1 MKHIVLLNPK
11 GGCGKTTIATHIAVY
26 ASTMGLRVALA
37 DHDKQQSSHDWLKS
51 RPRRCADIVG
61 IAAYDGAAL
70 EGDFDVMVHDMPGS
84 AVSNQL
90 GVASACD
97 KLLIPV
103 MPSPIDIKAALR
115 LWMTLSNIGWLDNPN
130 MDIGIIAN
138 RVKRNTKYMKTFDSF
153 LERMNI
159 PRVAT
164 LRDTQNY
171 IRSLDA
177 GLSLFDLPPGRVADD
192 LAQWQPIM
200 EWTGLFE
207 MEDEELLAMFGMQDE
222 LQPADDDFVSLE
234 AFNSAKSAA
243 ERRFEEQGFKDPVV
257 DEQGLDEQGLEE
269 QGIEEQGAEAGE
281 YPVDYHFNEEFD
293 PQY

>member
-1 MKHIVLLNPK
+1 MKHIVVMNPK

-26 ASTMGLRVALA
+26 ASTMGLRVALV

-51 RPRRCADIVG
+51 RPKYCADIG
-61 IAAYDGAAL
+61 SIAAYDGA
-70 EGDFDVMVHDMPGS
+70 EITGDYDVMVHDMPGA
-84 AVSNQL
+84 AVSNHL
-90 GVASACD
+90 SIASACD

-103 MPSPIDIKAALR
+103 MPSPIDVKAALR

-130 MDIGIIAN
+130 MDIGIVAN
-138 RVKRNTKYMKTFDSF
+138 RIKPNTKYMSTFDSF
-153 LERMNI
+153 IERINI

-177 GLSLFDLPPGRVADD
+177 GLSLFDLPPHRVAQD

-207 MEDEELLAMFGMQDE
+207 LDDDEILAMFGIEDAIQPTEDAFLSFEDMVTSQRDE
-222 LQPADDDFVSLE
+222 E
-234 AFNSAKSAA
+234 TR
-243 ERRFEEQGFKDPVV
+243 EHREEPVEYGF
-257 DEQGLDEQGLEE
+257 
-269 QGIEEQGAEAGE
+269 
-281 YPVDYHFNEEFD
+281 
-293 PQY
+293 